1 MSGIILKEE
10 SYQLIGICMEIHREL
25 GMGFKEIVYKD
36 ALEYEFKL
44 KKIKFIR
51 EKEFKIQYKDIILPH
66 RYYADFIIYDSII
79 LEVKASYM
87 IVNNFVTQ
95 TINYLKASGLQ
106 LGIIANFGEKSFNSK
121 KSSILKIIRVIR
133 E

>member
-1 MSGIILKEE
+1 MSDIILKEE
-10 SYQLIGICMEIHREL
+10 SYQLVGICMEIHREL

-44 KKIKFIR
+44 KKINFIR
-51 EKEFKIQYKDIILPH
+51 EKEFKIQYKDIVLPH
-66 RYYADFIIYDSII
+66 RYYADFIIHDCII

-106 LGIIANFGEKSFNSK
+106 LGIIANFGEKSFTSK
-121 KSSILKIIRVIR
+121 RVVF
-133 E
+133 

>member
-1 MSGIILKEE
+1 MSEIILKEE

-36 ALEYEFKL
+36 ALEYEFKS
-44 KKIKFIR
+44 KKIKYVR

-66 RYYADFIIYDSII
+66 RYYADFIIHDSII

-106 LGIIANFGEKSFNSK
+106 LGIIANFGEKSFSSK
-121 KSSILKIIRVIR
+121 RVVF
-133 E
+133 

>member
-1 MSGIILKEE
+1 
-10 SYQLIGICMEIHREL
+10 MEIHGEL

-36 ALEYEFKL
+36 ALEYEFKT
-44 KKIKFIR
+44 KNIPYIR
-51 EKEFKIQYKDIILPH
+51 EKEFNIEYKGIILPH
-66 RYYADFIIYDSII
+66 RYYADFIVYGSII

-106 LGIIANFGEKSFNSK
+106 LGIIANFGEKSFVSK
-121 KSSILKIIRVIR
+121 RVVF
-133 E
+133 

>member
-1 MSGIILKEE
+1 MSKIILKEE
-10 SYQLIGICMEIHREL
+10 SYQLVGICMEIHMEL

-36 ALEYEFKL
+36 ALEYEFKSR
-44 KKIKFIR
+44 KIKFIR

-66 RYYADFIIYDSII
+66 RYYADFIIHDSII

-106 LGIIANFGEKSFNSK
+106 LGIIANFGEKSFSSK
-121 KSSILKIIRVIR
+121 RVVF
-133 E
+133 

>member
-1 MSGIILKEE
+1 MSSIILKEE

-36 ALEYEFKL
+36 ALEYEFKSRKL
-44 KKIKFIR
+44 KYVR

-66 RYYADFIIYDSII
+66 RYYADFIIHDSII

-106 LGIIANFGEKSFNSK
+106 LGIIANFGEKSFTSK
-121 KSSILKIIRVIR
+121 RVVF
-133 E
+133 